1 MSTLCF
7 FGFVCVCIRIHLSAA
22 LWLYFDRN
30 IGKLSLQMEVL
41 FFISAWFC
49 LLSSNQTLHIFS
61 LPLPQLPLKATH
73 TRALT
78 RPCAR
83 LNTALTHICKTNK
96 TDRLWSLKELL
107 KMSASNFYCTRM
119 HTHAYTRM
127 HAVTLFYFYFTHSIF
142 SQSRFA
148 YWFWCCLL
156 FMSQIAWCDPVALF
170 ILSLLKEIL
179 FFQLKGAG
187 FLIAINSWN
196 FKIYTSV
203 HLVN

>member
-107 KMSASNFYCTRM
+107 KMSASNFYYARL
-119 HTHAYTRM
+119 HTHAYTCIHT
-127 HAVTLFYFYFTHSIF
+127 HARGHTLLLLLHTQYILSEQICILILMLLVVYVSDCVVWPSCSVHFVAIKGNSIF
-142 SQSRFA
+142 SAERCRFPNC
-148 YWFWCCLL
+148 YKLMEL
-156 FMSQIAWCDPVALF
+156 
-170 ILSLLKEIL
+170 
-179 FFQLKGAG
+179 
-187 FLIAINSWN
+187 
-196 FKIYTSV
+196 
-203 HLVN
+203 